1 MHCGTRTPEFG
12 GNYVELLFLP
22 WKPKFCCMRGAP
34 ISRRFA
40 PLLSRCRVD
49 QLCDSDDVRAMPLTA
64 SVTVTRSGN
73 ELATAGNELATS
85 PVAIVT
91 VVSTL
96 AIVSSARRRPAPPD
110 RHCSQGEMARA
121 NLHRC
126 RRVGAVDP
134 TCGAPGNGMAVTP
147 APVSRCRLRRCWT
160 SCPSGVLRPRARPW
174 SGSRAR
180 VDQRRRRCVPPGTAM
195 SGDAPGEYYPRVR
208 RK

>member
-22 WKPKFCCMRGAP
+22 WKPKFCCTRGAP

-126 RRVGAVDP
+126 RSGR
-134 TCGAPGNGMAVTP
+134 
-147 APVSRCRLRRCWT
+147 RCRSDVRRAGQRDGGDAGL
-160 SCPSGVLRPRARPW
+160 GVPLPVAAVLDELSERSVAPA
-174 SGSRAR
+174 
-180 VDQRRRRCVPPGTAM
+180 GTAVVGVTRPCRPA
-195 SGDAPGEYYPRVR
+195 SPSVRPAGDGDVR
-208 RK
+208 